1 MNIAPRYLGRGSWLA
16 RRDPRVLLIGLAL
29 FVFTVIQV
37 WDLRILAVLAA
48 VAFAYYRSAA
58 IPFRAV
64 RMQWA
69 YVLFFITFIVVVNT
83 LLTGGELRGYT
94 RDELHVVFLVPW
106 LGTPVSAESVTYAA
120 AQYLRFGS
128 MAAVGFPI
136 AFAIAPGDI
145 GPAFARLGVPYKFA
159 YAIELTFRFIPSL
172 NAELRDT
179 IDAQRL
185 RGYDWERRGRSPI
198 GRLTRTVPLLTP
210 VTINAIV
217 GAEDTIDAM
226 DLRGFGTQPRTWLR
240 ELSFDPTD
248 RLVLVAF
255 AILLAAITVLSFSG
269 LTQLWVPEA
278 LQELAGGGPVLT
290 SGG

>member
-1 MNIAPRYLGRGSWLA
+1 MYVAPRYLGRGSWLA
-16 RRDPRVLLIGLAL
+16 RRDPRVLLVGLAL

-37 WDLRILAVLAA
+37 WDLRILAALAA
-48 VAFAYYRSAA
+48 IAFLYYRSAA
-58 IPFRAV
+58 IPFSAV
-64 RMQWA
+64 RAQWGYIA
-69 YVLFFITFIVVVNT
+69 FFITFVVVVNT

-94 RDELHVVFLVPW
+94 EDELHIYFHVP
-106 LGTPVSAESVTYAA
+106 LFGTPVSAESITYAA

-159 YAIELTFRFIPSL
+159 YGMELTFRFVPSL
-172 NAELRDT
+172 GADMRTT

-185 RGYDWERRGRSPI
+185 RGYEWEKRGRSPL
-198 GRLTRTVPLLTP
+198 GVLTRTIPLLAP

-226 DLRGFGTQPRTWLR
+226 DLRGFGTQRRTWLR
-240 ELSFDPTD
+240 QLALDTTD
-248 RLVLVAF
+248 RLVLAGF
-255 AILLAAITVLSFSG
+255 ALLLVVITVLSFMG
-269 LTQLWVPEA
+269 MTVLWVPDA
-278 LQELAGGGPVLT
+278 LIRLSQ
-290 SGG
+290 